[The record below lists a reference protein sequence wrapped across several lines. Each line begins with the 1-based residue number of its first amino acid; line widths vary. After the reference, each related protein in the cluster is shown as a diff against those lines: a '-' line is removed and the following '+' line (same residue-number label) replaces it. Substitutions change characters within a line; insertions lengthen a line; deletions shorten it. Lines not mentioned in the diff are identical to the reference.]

1 MCKCLIFLPP
11 KVGVF
16 ACTKTSQG
24 RNPEKKFLSLDHKA
38 LLQVHDVLPE
48 ADDGDGLPAG
58 QPPVELL
65 QGEADAGGQGAE
77 LGRGS

>member
-1 MCKCLIFLPP
+1 MHE
-11 KVGVF
+11 
-16 ACTKTSQG
+16 ATSQG
-24 RNPEKKFLSLDHKA
+24 RHPEKKFLSLGHKA
-38 LLQVHDVLPE
+38 LQQVHDVLPE

-77 LGRGS
+77 LGRGSGQGRLPGPPQDQG